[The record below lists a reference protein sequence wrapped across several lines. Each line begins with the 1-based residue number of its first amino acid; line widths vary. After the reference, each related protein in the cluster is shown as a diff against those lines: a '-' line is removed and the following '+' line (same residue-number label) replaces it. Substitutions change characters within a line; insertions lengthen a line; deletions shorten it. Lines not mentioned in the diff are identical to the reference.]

1 MRRKLLILSLFYL
14 AALQLP
20 AQWILDV
27 NPSGEKNE
35 RAVQGGS
42 QHVGIDT
49 NTPLPQLIKRL
60 ESDWRKAP
68 TGKTYWIGYTDDMYF
83 IAAHGDEAIGP
94 LLSFIKNSQSTKAR
108 YGALLTLHLIGI
120 ESKIA
125 GRFHEEFKN
134 KQVRNIFYEL
144 LNDEGLRDQ
153 VILLLVRD
161 PWPDDHPHLFTL
173 LGHLSDDKCKPLVNA
188 LFRYNLT
195 NSSFGG
201 TLPQNSDGA
210 RVAVVEPSA
219 ITEIGELYVFTKER
233 PDEGFNRIN
242 KLIDSDT
249 NIVTQSQNP
258 SGQRTVWKFRDST
271 EARKRFLPYF
281 SGRDVHEV
289 VYDALLNDRD
299 FVFRY
304 CDLSDPFNF
313 QVTGTNIYIITP
325 AAAKARWLKWWQ
337 QHSDEVPTASHHP
350 AP

>member
-1 MRRKLLILSLFYL
+1 MRRKLLFLSLFYL

-27 NPSGEKNE
+27 NPSDKKNE

-42 QHVGIDT
+42 QHIGIDT
-49 NTPLPQLIKRL
+49 NTPLPQLIERL
-60 ESDWRKAP
+60 GSDWREVV
-68 TGKTYWIGYTDDMYF
+68 TGKGYWIGYTDDMYS
-83 IAAHGDEAIGP
+83 IAAHGEEAIDP

-120 ESKIA
+120 ESRIA

-134 KQVRNIFYEL
+134 KRVRNSFYEL
-144 LNDEGLRDQ
+144 LNDESLRDQ

-161 PWPDDHPHLFTL
+161 PWPDDLSRLFTL

-188 LFRYNLT
+188 VFRYNLT

-201 TLPQNSDGA
+201 TLPRDSNGA
-210 RVAVVEPSA
+210 RVAVVEPTV

-233 PDEGFNRIN
+233 PDEGVDRIN
-242 KLIDSDT
+242 KLNNSDT
-249 NIVTQSQNP
+249 NIVIQFQNP

-271 EARKRFLPYF
+271 EAQKRFLPYF
-281 SGRDVHEV
+281 RGHDVHEV

-313 QVTGTNIYIITP
+313 QVMGTNIYIITP

-337 QHSDEVPTASHHP
+337 QHSDEVPATARRP

>member
-1 MRRKLLILSLFYL
+1 MRRKLLLLSLFCL
-14 AALQLP
+14 TALQLP

-27 NPSGEKNE
+27 NPSGETNK
-35 RAVQGGS
+35 RAVEGGS

-60 ESDWRKAP
+60 ESDWKEVP
-68 TGKTYWIGYTDDMYF
+68 TGKAYWIGYTDDMYS
-83 IAAHGDEAIGP
+83 IAAHGEEAIDP
-94 LLSFIKNSQSTKAR
+94 LLNFIKNSKSTKAR

-125 GRFHEEFKN
+125 GRFHEKFKN
-134 KQVRNIFYEL
+134 KRVRNYFYEL
-144 LNDEGLRDQ
+144 LNDESLRDQ

-161 PWPDDHPHLFTL
+161 PWPDDLSHLFTL

-188 LFRYNLT
+188 LFRYNPT

-201 TLPQNSDGA
+201 NLPKDSEGA
-210 RVAVVEPSA
+210 HVAVVVPGA
-219 ITEIGELYVFTKER
+219 VTEIGELYVFTKEQ
-233 PDEGFNRIN
+233 PDEGFDRIN
-242 KLIDSDT
+242 KLIDLDT
-249 NIVTQSQNP
+249 NIVTQSQDAG
-258 SGQRTVWKFRDST
+258 GQRIVWKFRDST
-271 EARKRFLPYF
+271 EARNRFSPYF
-281 SGRDVHEV
+281 SGRDVHKV

-299 FVFRY
+299 FIFRY

-313 QVTGTNIYIITP
+313 QVTGTNICIITP

-337 QHSDEVPTASHHP
+337 QHSDEVPTTASHP